1 MTAENLRALG
11 PWRSWALVVGGSI
24 GSAVFMMPAILA
36 PFGGLGLLS
45 LAAGG
50 IGALFVALT
59 LGNLSRRV
67 TSSGGP
73 YAYARA
79 GFGDFGGF
87 LIAWGYW
94 ISLWTAC
101 AGMAIGFSAY
111 LGSIIPAVAAS
122 PALAILAAL
131 TLIWSLVATNIAGV
145 RESGIVGL
153 VTTILKLLPLV
164 AIGTVGL
171 WFVEVE
177 TLPPMNPGSGNSI
190 YLFASAFA
198 LTFWNYVGIESAT
211 VPAEDVVDSKTTIS
225 RALVLGTLTVTGVY
239 LLVAFAVMGII
250 PASELASSE
259 SPLADAG
266 TRIAGYWGGMFI
278 SIGALISIAG
288 ALNITVLCAGQTA
301 MAAARDSVFP
311 AIFCKMNSRN
321 TPGLSYIIV
330 GLLVTA
336 MILMN
341 YSKGM
346 VGAYKFIIL
355 IATLT
360 AVIPYGFAAMA
371 ALLLDVHDHHVR
383 RARRIREAIVAI
395 IAFLV
400 CMWVIATT
408 GQESVYWVFLLL
420 MGGMPV
426 YVVVTR
432 NKNLYEREQLRQE

>member
-1 MTAENLRALG
+1 
-11 PWRSWALVVGGSI
+11 
-24 GSAVFMMPAILA
+24 
-36 PFGGLGLLS
+36 
-45 LAAGG
+45 
-50 IGALFVALT
+50 
-59 LGNLSRRV
+59 
-67 TSSGGP
+67 
-73 YAYARA
+73 
-79 GFGDFGGF
+79 
-87 LIAWGYW
+87 
-94 ISLWTAC
+94 
-101 AGMAIGFSAY
+101 
-111 LGSIIPAVAAS
+111 
-122 PALAILAAL
+122 
-131 TLIWSLVATNIAGV
+131 
-145 RESGIVGL
+145 
-153 VTTILKLLPLV
+153 
-164 AIGTVGL
+164 
-171 WFVEVE
+171 
-177 TLPPMNPGSGNSI
+177 
-190 YLFASAFA
+190 
-198 LTFWNYVGIESAT
+198 
-211 VPAEDVVDSKTTIS
+211 
-225 RALVLGTLTVTGVY
+225 
-239 LLVAFAVMGII
+239 
-250 PASELASSE
+250 
-259 SPLADAG
+259 
-266 TRIAGYWGGMFI
+266 
-278 SIGALISIAG
+278 
-288 ALNITVLCAGQTA
+288 